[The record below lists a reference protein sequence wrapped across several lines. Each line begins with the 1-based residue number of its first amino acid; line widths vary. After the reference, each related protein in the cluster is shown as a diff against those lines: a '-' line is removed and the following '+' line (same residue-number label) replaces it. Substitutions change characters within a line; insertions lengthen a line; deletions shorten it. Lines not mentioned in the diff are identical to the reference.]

1 MKQLQCESREEAEAR
16 VAQELTYEEHILNKP
31 SDHPG
36 PPLLVGVCTERTH
49 YLLIMQF
56 HGDQEGTPYTIST
69 VLSKKKEANSL
80 QDDLDKDSCKNS
92 ESLAHIQ
99 EKGFLQNDLKSNNVV
114 INNRDGVHRV
124 REMCP

>member
-1 MKQLQCESREEAEAR
+1 MLIHGNQ
-16 VAQELTYEEHILNKP
+16 
-31 SDHPG
+31 D
-36 PPLLVGVCTERTH
+36 RTS
-49 YLLIMQF
+49 
-56 HGDQEGTPYTIST
+56 YTIST

-92 ESLAHIQ
+92 ESLAHIH

-114 INNRDGVHRV
+114 IDNRDGVHRV